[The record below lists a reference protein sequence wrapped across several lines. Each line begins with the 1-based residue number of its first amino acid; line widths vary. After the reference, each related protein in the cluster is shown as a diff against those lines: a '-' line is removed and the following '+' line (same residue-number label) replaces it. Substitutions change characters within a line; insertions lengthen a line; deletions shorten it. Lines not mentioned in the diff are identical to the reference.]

1 MAITRLT
8 IDGFG
13 QVELNN
19 CAFPRDG
26 RVEAQAP
33 LKADNNIPV
42 YENGMIL
49 AVDKAANEVRAVA
62 TGDTVIGL
70 NYSAEHLY
78 DASKM
83 GLKNFSLRA
92 GDYPRIGL
100 LSVGDKFTTNTICY
114 DNTANSGFATDDD
127 AAKTKL
133 AAFATTAV
141 YGTTDASGAI
151 KLVATKPASGVVL
164 KVIKVYTMPDGQ
176 YGVRFQVL
184 AV

>member
-33 LKADNNIPV
+33 LTDDLAV

-49 AVDKAANEVRAVA
+49 AVDKVANVVRPVEA
-62 TGDTVIGL
+62 GDEIIGL

-78 DASKM
+78 DERAM
-83 GLKNFSLRA
+83 GLKNFSLKP

-100 LSVGDKFTTNTICY
+100 LSVGDKFTTNTICF
-114 DNTANSGFATDDD
+114 DGSEDD
-127 AAKTKL
+127 AKTML
-133 AAFATTAV
+133 AAYKTTPV
-141 YGTTDASGAI
+141 YGTYHESGAI
-151 KLVATKPASGVVL
+151 LVSTTPATDVNF

-176 YGVRFQVL
+176 YGVRFQVMTIG
-184 AV
+184 AADGEASE